1 MFADFFDPSLNDS
14 VYESYE
20 LERLEPRER
29 WEQEQLN
36 ELEGFAILEQLLLME
51 HDIEEQNRM
60 SLTSTI
66 IIEEEQGPIIDEK

>member
-1 MFADFFDPSLNDS
+1 MDWSFNDS

-36 ELEGFAILEQLLLME
+36 ELEGFAVLEQLRLME
-51 HDIEEQNRM
+51 HGIEEQNIM
-60 SLTSTI
+60 SLTSTMI
-66 IIEEEQGPIIDEK
+66 TEEEQGQIIGKQ